1 MKENIFVPAAHAT
14 HKHATPSVVSGH
26 VNLSGSNVQTL
37 SLIAFVAISAYA
49 IKKLVD
55 KATSLKSGE

>member
-1 MKENIFVPAAHAT
+1 MKENIIAPAAHAA
-14 HKHATPSVVSGH
+14 HKYATPSVVSGH

-37 SLIAFVAISAYA
+37 SLIAFVAVSAYT

-55 KATSLKSGE
+55 KATEKGGKA

>member
-1 MKENIFVPAAHAT
+1 MKEKYFNPAAHAA

-37 SLIAFVAISAYA
+37 SLIAFVAISM
-49 IKKLVD
+49 KLVD

>member
-1 MKENIFVPAAHAT
+1 MTNYAILPAAHAA

-55 KATSLKSGE
+55 KATEKGGKV

>member
-1 MKENIFVPAAHAT
+1 MKENYFYPAAYAAR
-14 HKHATPSVVSGH
+14 KNATPSVVSGH

-55 KATSLKSGE
+55 KTTSPKGCE

>member
-1 MKENIFVPAAHAT
+1 MKKQFYYAAHAAR
-14 HKHATPSVVSGH
+14 KNATPSVVSGH

-37 SLIAFVAISAYA
+37 SLIAFVAVSAYT

-55 KATSLKSGE
+55 KATEKGGKA